1 MNDYAARFALHL
13 CFFVFIL
20 SCCESELPVIG
31 EPNWFLLTLLSP
43 YAGLYYWRSGD
54 RVDECSIKLEAN
66 DAETENTIVVQG
78 PEEEI
83 ERMWRALEWQEK
95 GMIKVEGVLG

>member
-1 MNDYAARFALHL
+1 M
-13 CFFVFIL
+13 
-20 SCCESELPVIG
+20 
-31 EPNWFLLTLLSP
+31 
-43 YAGLYYWRSGD
+43 
-54 RVDECSIKLEAN
+54 DECSIKLEAN